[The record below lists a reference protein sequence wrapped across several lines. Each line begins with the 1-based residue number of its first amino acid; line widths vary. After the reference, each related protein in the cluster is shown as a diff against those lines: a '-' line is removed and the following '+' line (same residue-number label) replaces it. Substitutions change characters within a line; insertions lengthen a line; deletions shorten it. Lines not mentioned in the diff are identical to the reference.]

1 MEGHLGWLNNDSN
14 DVYHSARTVWLQ
26 SGGKSSGQNNAGWFL
41 DASNFARSLTL
52 FAARKAV
59 VGAWVNDKDE
69 FLAPRAD
76 VEGTAEFRAWMRS
89 AMVYAAV
96 HPQNTCCAARG
107 LPYKDELVD
116 LSNHLFWASPEAI
129 AALASAVGDADLQA
143 DAERAGEVAPAL
155 LKSLSGWP
163 SPASAPAASC
173 WALLQELLQATLSE
187 RKRFSELN
195 PELHSLAWDAGLYQL
210 KGLFAEGEPALWM
223 ELQAAITALRNEVRE
238 GVYRFELLLR

>member
-41 DASNFARSLTL
+41 DASNFSRSLSL

-59 VGAWVNDKDE
+59 VGSWINDKDE

-76 VEGTAEFRAWMRS
+76 VESSAEFRAWMRS

-107 LPYKDELVD
+107 LSYKGDSVD
-116 LSNHLFWASPEAI
+116 LSNHLFWASPDDVS
-129 AALASAVGDADLQA
+129 ALADRAGDAVLQS
-143 DAERAGEVAPAL
+143 DATQVAVVAPAL
-155 LKSLSGWP
+155 LTTLGGWP

-173 WALLQELLQATLSE
+173 WSLLQQLLEATLRE
-187 RKRFSELN
+187 RGAFAARY
-195 PELHSLAWDAGLYQL
+195 PELHSLTWDAGLYQL
-210 KGLFAEGEPALWM
+210 KGLFAEVEAGLWGEF
-223 ELQAAITALRNEVRE
+223 QAATTALQHEVRE

>member
-41 DASNFARSLTL
+41 DWSNFARSLTL

-59 VGAWVNDKDE
+59 VGGWVNDKDE
-69 FLAPRAD
+69 FLAPRPD
-76 VEGTAEFRAWMRS
+76 VEGTAEFRAWMGS

-107 LPYKDELVD
+107 LSYKGELVD

-129 AALASAVGDADLQA
+129 AAGAARAGDAGLQA
-143 DAERAGEVAPAL
+143 DAERAAGVAPAL
-155 LKSLSGWP
+155 MTVLSDWGSPP
-163 SPASAPAASC
+163 SAVAASC
-173 WALLQELLQATLSE
+173 WALLQQLLQATIGD
-187 RKRFSELN
+187 RKCFSELN
-195 PELHSLAWDAGLYQL
+195 PDLQSLSWDAGLYQL
-210 KGLFAEGEPALWM
+210 KRLFVEGEPALWA
-223 ELQAAITALRNEVRE
+223 ELQAATTALRHEVRE